1 MKDVELR
8 LLPNIDLNSLKKKSL
23 SAKQLKYP
31 SFTPDQYIIY
41 SLIHKHSNY
50 EEIMWVLY
58 KKEKKYVLRQ
68 LKNLL
73 YEISK
78 LDPKL
83 TWDCQIIFERYKRDY
98 VRKHSKSSWI
108 KH

>member
-8 LLPNIDLNSLKKKSL
+8 LFPNIDLNSLKKKSL
-23 SAKQLKYP
+23 SMKELKYP
-31 SFTPDQYIIY
+31 TFTSDQYIIY
-41 SLIHKHSNY
+41 SLIHNHSNY
-50 EEIMWVLY
+50 EDIMWVLY
-58 KKEKKYVLRQ
+58 KEEKKYVLGQ

-78 LDPKL
+78 LDSKL

-98 VRKHSKSSWI
+98 ERKHSKSSWI